1 MGRALSSM
9 GNYGCHRQRS
19 TSCEDNEE
27 HTHCHATSTCDGECG
42 LQHVRFPG
50 QKVNPADKLDAVVVT
65 ICDGGSYDSLFGTIP
80 QEGAPGTR
88 VAVRTT
94 DSHSLGAILRALK
107 GGEKALATESEPLR
121 AAVAELMADIA
132 LVDNDCVVFNWECC
146 GGCSDS
152 GLPEGTADAALEL
165 MEALLSR
172 GSMVMVS
179 DFSLKGLIKDWRTD
193 LFGPN
198 PFVKLGVFDR
208 SLKLSFE
215 PAVLVQSTSS
225 QLQKVGE
232 LCQKGE
238 AVVEAMGDTICYTL
252 DMKKTQHSA
261 YEVQVLTVATELA
274 TFDLETIL
282 PPGGD
287 MRLEAGG
294 RSGCAGHIMLK
305 YPSGGRLLASAGH
318 WVELAKLDVDIDT
331 LERLAQREYGIE
343 YSTRLTQDLSVE
355 SDSAEERASKVQYWS
370 KRMLTSSAPCSKR
383 VSTKYGY

>member
-1 MGRALSSM
+1 M
-9 GNYGCHRQRS
+9 GNCGCHRQRD
-19 TSCEDNEE
+19 TATEDDAT
-27 HTHCHATSTCDGECG
+27 HAHCHASTHDGACS
-42 LQHVRFPG
+42 LRHVHFPG
-50 QKVNPADKLDAVVVT
+50 QKTINAADKLDAVVVT
-65 ICDGGSYDSLFGTIP
+65 ICDGGSYDSLFSTIP

-107 GGEKALATESEPLR
+107 GGEKALATETEPLR

-208 SLKLSFE
+208 SFKLSFD
-215 PAVLVQSTSS
+215 PSTLANSTSN

-232 LCQKGE
+232 LCHKGE
-238 AVVEAMGDTICYTL
+238 AVVEANADTIAYTV
-252 DMKKTQHSA
+252 DMKKTQHNA
-261 YEVQVLTVATELA
+261 YEVQVLTVCTELAHA
-274 TFDLETIL
+274 TFDLETVL
-282 PPGGD
+282 PPGCD

-294 RSGCAGHIMLK
+294 RTGCAGHVELK

-318 WVELAKLDVDIDT
+318 WLELAKLDVDIDT

-383 VSTKYGY
+383 VSTKYYG